1 MIKGTTLDT
10 GCATVCAIACVG
22 CPVIFILVVSSCMYA
37 FVWHLGAEER
47 YFEEQGYRFIK
58 DKEYHLEEGECVDG
72 PIVIWGSNTVVID
85 GVVSGDIAVCSSKLV
100 VHGLITGN
108 LELVSVRETL
118 LARSAII
125 RGNVSGIFAEMPA
138 DHLVIEGQVL
148 GKVDGSIRNIEWEN

>member
-1 MIKGTTLDT
+1 VIKGTTLDT
-10 GCATVCAIACVG
+10 CGAIGCLG
-22 CPVIFILVVSSCMYA
+22 CLGIFILAVSSCVYGV
-37 FVWHLGAEER
+37 VWHLGAEKR

-58 DKEYHLEEGECVDG
+58 GKEYHLEEGECVDG
-72 PIVIWGSNTVVID
+72 PIVIWGPKTVVLD
-85 GVVSGDIAVCSSKLV
+85 GVVRGDIAVCSSELV

-138 DHLVIEGQVL
+138 GHLVIEGRVL